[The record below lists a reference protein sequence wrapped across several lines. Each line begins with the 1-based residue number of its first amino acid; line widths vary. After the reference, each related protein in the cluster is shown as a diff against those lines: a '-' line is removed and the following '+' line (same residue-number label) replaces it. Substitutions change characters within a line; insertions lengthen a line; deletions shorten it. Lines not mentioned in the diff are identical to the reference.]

1 LAPSIDND
9 EDENMI
15 KTLTFGAFTV
25 AQGLSGSLLVGGA
38 IALVEPAI
46 KYPRLFLPRKTPG
59 KDAAPA

>member
-1 LAPSIDND
+1 
-9 EDENMI
+9 MI

-59 KDAAPA
+59 KDAAAA